1 MLRAP
6 LALSLQP
13 IASITVFAAIWKSP
27 SVRFI
32 AVTILS
38 FASSF
43 IFTSC
48 LSSAPFLN
56 SSPVEIS
63 MTIVFSL
70 YSMPSSLTSLIN
82 LPAYSGPVSSSLKV
96 CRPKP
101 LCIHWFNMPPSS
113 QSLSSISILS
123 ILFFLAEAAAARPA
137 GPPPT
142 ITIS

>member
-38 FASSF
+38 FD
-43 IFTSC
+43 
-48 LSSAPFLN
+48 PFSD

>member
-1 MLRAP
+1 MFRAP

-38 FASSF
+38 FD
-43 IFTSC
+43 
-48 LSSAPFLN
+48 PFSD

-123 ILFFLAEAAAARPA
+123 IPFFLAEAAAARPA

>member
-1 MLRAP
+1 MFRAP

-38 FASSF
+38 FD
-43 IFTSC
+43 
-48 LSSAPFLN
+48 PFSD

-113 QSLSSISILS
+113 QSLSSKVHVAQNPSVVSDSSRLWTELIRQFMQDASHLMT
-123 ILFFLAEAAAARPA
+123 FVC
-137 GPPPT
+137 T
-142 ITIS
+142 

>member
-1 MLRAP
+1 MFRAP

-38 FASSF
+38 FD
-43 IFTSC
+43 
-48 LSSAPFLN
+48 PFSD

-113 QSLSSISILS
+113 PSLSSISILS

>member
-1 MLRAP
+1 MFRAP

-38 FASSF
+38 FD
-43 IFTSC
+43 
-48 LSSAPFLN
+48 PFSD

-96 CRPKP
+96 CSPKP
-101 LCIHWFNMPPSS
+101 LCIHWFKIPPSS